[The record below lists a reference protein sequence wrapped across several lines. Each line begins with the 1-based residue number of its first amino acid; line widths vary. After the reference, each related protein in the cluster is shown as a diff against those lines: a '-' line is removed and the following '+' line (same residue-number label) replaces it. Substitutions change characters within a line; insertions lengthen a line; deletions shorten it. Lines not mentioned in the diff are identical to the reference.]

1 MARTLKPRRQTGKSV
16 EGRAPV
22 RVPWTSRILAP
33 LSPGHRRIR
42 SPLRG
47 YLPRDGRIYW
57 PTLAFLLGFAV
68 LIYLV
73 SVWYLLPALDAA
85 RGADPVEKKTLAAH
99 ARLLL
104 AVVLVVLV
112 CGIVL
117 TFRFGRFFLPRQR
130 EQRLRTQ
137 YPDAWAESAKR
148 VQVPPDD
155 PG

>member
-1 MARTLKPRRQTGKSV
+1 MPTTAPARRRHS
-16 EGRAPV
+16 
-22 RVPWTSRILAP
+22 
-33 LSPGHRRIR
+33 
-42 SPLRG
+42 
-47 YLPRDGRIYW
+47 GRIYW

-85 RGADPVEKKTLAAH
+85 RGADTAEKKALAAH

-104 AVVLVVLV
+104 AVVLVILV
-112 CGIVL
+112 CGILL

-130 EQRLRTQ
+130 ETRARTQ

-155 PG
+155 GD

>member
-1 MARTLKPRRQTGKSV
+1 VNTKTAAAWRQIS
-16 EGRAPV
+16 RAYSTPV
-22 RVPWTSRILAP
+22 RAAWTSRILAP
-33 LSPGHRRIR
+33 LSPGHLPIR
-42 SPLRG
+42 SPFRG
-47 YLPRDGRIYW
+47 RLPRGGRIYW

-68 LIYLV
+68 LIYIV

-85 RGADPVEKKTLAAH
+85 RGADAAEKKTLAAH

-104 AVVLVVLV
+104 AVVLVILV

-117 TFRFGRFFLPRQR
+117 TFRFGRFFLPRAR
-130 EQRLRTQ
+130 EPRGRTR

-155 PG
+155 AD